1 MTGWE
6 LGLQTAGIVFQ
17 VVGLVAVAVGI
28 WAAWS
33 ENAAPDDNLLTRIVD
48 RPLRFV
54 WVNVLRRRPRPTV
67 VQLGLAEE
75 IELTDAVSVVKIRGL
90 DPNGTTEDQ
99 LRQIKSEADQAWM
112 KANEA
117 TAGVEQVRK
126 SLDRLAAYV
135 DRQDAAVQ
143 TAVKDRARM
152 ETVDGIPLAVVGLVA
167 TALGTVLQYVAA
179 FLS

>member
-54 WVNVLRRRPRPTV
+54 WVNVLRRRPRRQPAGL
-67 VQLGLAEE
+67 VQA
-75 IELTDAVSVVKIRGL
+75 T
-90 DPNGTTEDQ
+90 
-99 LRQIKSEADQAWM
+99 DQAL
-112 KANEA
+112 
-117 TAGVEQVRK
+117 
-126 SLDRLAAYV
+126 SCH
-135 DRQDAAVQ
+135 
-143 TAVKDRARM
+143 
-152 ETVDGIPLAVVGLVA
+152 PLASAGSA
-167 TALGTVLQYVAA
+167 RSG
-179 FLS
+179 

>member
-1 MTGWE
+1 M
-6 LGLQTAGIVFQ
+6 
-17 VVGLVAVAVGI
+17 
-28 WAAWS
+28 
-33 ENAAPDDNLLTRIVD
+33 
-48 RPLRFV
+48 
-54 WVNVLRRRPRPTV
+54 
-67 VQLGLAEE
+67 
-75 IELTDAVSVVKIRGL
+75 ELTDAVSVVKIRGL

-135 DRQDAAVQ
+135 DRQDATVQ

-152 ETVDGIPLAVVGLVA
+152 ETVEGIPLAVVGLVA
-167 TALGTVLQYVAA
+167 TALGTGLQYVAA